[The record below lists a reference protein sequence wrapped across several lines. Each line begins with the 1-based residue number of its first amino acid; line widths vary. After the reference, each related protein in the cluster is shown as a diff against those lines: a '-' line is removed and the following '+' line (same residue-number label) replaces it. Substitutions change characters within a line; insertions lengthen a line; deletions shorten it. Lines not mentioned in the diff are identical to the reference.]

1 MWILSFL
8 PNWIFYGILF
18 IGVLGLIATY
28 FLRFIPIPVIY
39 MYKTPIQL
47 VSIALIAFGV
57 YMSGAIS
64 NEEAWQARVKELE
77 VKLAA
82 AEAEGA
88 RETVKIVE
96 KVVTQQKVIKE
107 KGEEVIRY
115 VDREVVK
122 FDTRFAA
129 GGECE
134 IPKEFIKALNT
145 AAQPPQ
151 SSAEKKK

>member
-8 PNWIFYGILF
+8 PNWIFYGVLL

-28 FLRFIPIPVIY
+28 FLRFIPIPAIY

-47 VSIALIAFGV
+47 VSIVLMIIGV

-77 VKLAA
+77 VKIAA

-88 RETVKIVE
+88 KETVKIVE

-107 KGEEVIRY
+107 KGEEVIKY

-122 FDTRFAA
+122 FDTKFAT

-134 IPKEFIKALNT
+134 IPKEFVKALN
-145 AAQPPQ
+145 AAAKSPEVV
-151 SSAEKKK
+151 EKKK